1 MSGAIAQ
8 YWASLGFRIDRKEI
22 RKVDNELKRIEQRI
36 KRFGKGF
43 SKSLNL
49 KFNLDSFSVDQK
61 KLNIALGNALDK
73 ASMSVVF
80 EINRFHVNK
89 AALRASVAASAKGLG
104 LGGLGGNIIINQR
117 TLSSAE
123 WDRREAEKQRLW
135 WERRNALRA
144 DAEARALER
153 ANRPQR
159 VGDYFYSN
167 STVFGAGGVAGVAS
181 RMYMPALTLGLG
193 GYGLGQVNKHNQEV
207 ISAQLTTQ
215 AVLEAAG
222 LPGQGPQAFEWLRS
236 QGNRIGFN
244 YLDNAQD
251 YNNFLSNSLGAGQS
265 LQESQDIY
273 LGFSEYQRAMGI
285 TPARQKLVMNA
296 LSQMQGK
303 GVLSMEELRR
313 QMAESLPGTMSIFA
327 QAYQEMTGGSLSG
340 QEAIAALMEAVSTG
354 KVQSSQILPIVARI
368 MRERA
373 APKLDIAMKTS
384 QAEQARFQNIM
395 SDQAIR
401 ASGAGVESGFARLFR
416 SMTIALKEAS
426 PLVESMA
433 RGFDNISLSVSKAML
448 SIQSIQ
454 RFFQGRDSFLGDKL
468 FPTEESKA
476 KAFEFLESLKT
487 LMAEIDKI
495 VTNIFK
501 GWSML
506 IEQMS
511 SSTILDKINNAI
523 MTIAN
528 AMSAL
533 NKLADGD
540 FSGAFEAAKSFAKQT
555 INTITTP
562 GRTGANAILS
572 TFTDRR
578 IPVPFENTD
587 SQLDWATR
595 YKAEQAKMAA
605 ENFNKYDLP
614 GINKPLAQ
622 GQSSTNLE
630 IKMDVEIRAANPED
644 FNQQFQ
650 ERFKSVI
657 QDTLIQYSQKE

>member
-1 MSGAIAQ
+1 MSGPIAQ
-8 YWASLGFRIDRKEI
+8 YWASLGFRIDRKEL
-22 RKVDNELKRIEQRI
+22 RKVDTTLKQIEDKLR
-36 KRFGKGF
+36 RFGK
-43 SKSLNL
+43 KVDRHL
-49 KFNLDSFSVDQK
+49 KINLDVNKFTVDQK
-61 KLNIALGNALDK
+61 KLNIALGNALDL
-73 ASMSVVF
+73 AAARLVF
-80 EINRFHVNK
+80 QVSRFDIDQARLNAQMETAVG
-89 AALRASVAASAKGLG
+89 RASRLASARVNPDVNVRERLPRETLRRRDAVAAGGIGGIAARMYTPALG
-104 LGGLGGNIIINQR
+104 L
-117 TLSSAE
+117 A
-123 WDRREAEKQRLW
+123 
-135 WERRNALRA
+135 
-144 DAEARALER
+144 
-153 ANRPQR
+153 
-159 VGDYFYSN
+159 
-167 STVFGAGGVAGVAS
+167 
-181 RMYMPALTLGLG
+181 LG
-193 GYGLGQVNKHNQEV
+193 GYGLGQVNRRNQEV

-215 AVLEAAG
+215 AVLEASG
-222 LPGQGPQAFEWLRS
+222 LVGQGPQAFEWLRS

-285 TPARQKLVMNA
+285 TSARQKLVMNA

-327 QAYQEMTGGSLSG
+327 QAYQEMTGGKLSG
-340 QEAIAALMEAVSTG
+340 QESIAALMEAVPTG

-373 APKLDIAMKTS
+373 APKLDVAMKTS
-384 QAEQARFQNIM
+384 QAEQARFQNMM

-416 SMTIALKEAS
+416 SMTAALKEAS

-433 RGFDNISLSVSKAML
+433 RGFDNISLAVSRALL

-454 RFFQGRDSFLGDKL
+454 RFFQGRDSLLGDKL
-468 FPTEESKA
+468 FPTEEGKA
-476 KAFEFLESLKT
+476 KAFEFLENLKT
-487 LMAEIDKI
+487 LMTELDKLS
-495 VTNIFK
+495 TNIYN

-506 IEQMS
+506 
-511 SSTILDKINNAI
+511 LDKLDNSAVIDRLNTTIA
-523 MTIAN
+523 TIAN
-528 AMSAL
+528 AA
-533 NKLADGD
+533 NIVNNLAEGNL
-540 FSGAFEAAKSFAKQT
+540 SGALDAAQAFGKNT

-630 IKMDVEIRAANPED
+630 IKMDVEIKAANPED

-650 ERFKSVI
+650 EQFKSVI
-657 QDTLIQYSQKE
+657 ESTLIQYSQKE